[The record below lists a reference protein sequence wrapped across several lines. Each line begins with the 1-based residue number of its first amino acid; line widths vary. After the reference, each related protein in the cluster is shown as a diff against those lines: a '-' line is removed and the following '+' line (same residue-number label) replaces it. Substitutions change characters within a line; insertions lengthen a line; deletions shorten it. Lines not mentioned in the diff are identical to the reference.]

1 MQENTVEK
9 EIKTQERVVD
19 LFKNELGYEYIGD
32 LQGLDNKNIRE
43 DELKSWLKSR
53 GYSDKLIDKA
63 LKKLQDENHTSGGRK
78 LYDANEA
85 IYSLL
90 RYGVKAIEEVG
101 ENNQSVWLIDWDN
114 PLANKFSI
122 AEEISVKTTNGEFD
136 KRPDI
141 VLYINGI
148 AVCVL
153 ELKRSSVSVSEGIRQ
168 NLSSQDKRFIESFF
182 TTVQL
187 VMAGNESEGL
197 RYGVIETPE
206 KYFLEFKENGE
217 KLSLYGGLKVICGR
231 ERLVEIL
238 HDFIIYD
245 CGIKKTCRHNQYFGV
260 KRAQE
265 FLHDKK
271 GGIIWHTQGSGK
283 SLSMV
288 WLAKWI
294 KENLNSS
301 VLIISD
307 RTELDEQIE
316 NVFNSVKESIYRTK
330 SGADL
335 LEKLSN
341 AEHSLICSLVHKFGR
356 NGAEDE
362 SDDGAMSAY
371 LDDIKRR
378 AGNFKVNGDVVVF
391 VDECHRTQSGKLHEA
406 MKMLMPD
413 AIFIGFTG
421 TPLLKNDK
429 KSSVQVFGEFIH
441 TYKFDEAVRDGVV
454 LDLVY
459 EARDIEQWLGSKDK
473 LDKEFENKTRGLS
486 DLAKGEVK
494 ARWATLQRLMSSK
507 QRLEKIVGDIF
518 FDMENKTRL
527 RERGNAIFVCSSVYE
542 ACEAY
547 KIFSDNG
554 FEQKCAVISSY
565 RPTASAIRNEITP
578 DGMSDG
584 EYKYKIYKQMI
595 ANYYDINTKD
605 VDDAKA
611 DKFELDVKKEFK
623 EKPEQMKLLIVVD
636 KLLTGFDAPSATYLY
651 IDKPMRDHGLFQ
663 AICRVNRLDGESKE
677 YGYIVDYRDLF
688 KSLEKA
694 YSDYTKEAFGGYDES
709 DIVGLLKD
717 RLEKGKEDL
726 ENTWEILD
734 AICEGVKSPKS
745 DKEFIEYFCGD
756 SRENLKDEMQTRRLS
771 FYRAVASFIRAY
783 DGVANEL
790 LKLGYST
797 EQEQQWANRI
807 KNFSMLRDTVKLA
820 SGDYVDMRKW
830 DSDMRTLINRYVN
843 AGDSKVLAEFEDKGL
858 LEILIQNE
866 GISKEKKEALGG
878 NEAVAEAIENN
889 IRRIIVDNNP
899 LNPKFYE
906 NLSQILDELI
916 EQRKKGALD
925 YEKYLKEVINLAEQL
940 QIKNT
945 NNIYPPEI
953 NSDGKRAIYDNFSQ
967 DIDWIARL
975 DETIKTYKS
984 DGYIGN
990 KMKERELMRTIK
1002 PLSDEKGVDIDK
1014 LFELIKLQEEY
1025 Q

>member
-9 EIKTQERVVD
+9 EIKTQERVID
-19 LFKNELGYEYIGD
+19 LFRNELGYEYIGD

-43 DELKSWLKSR
+43 DELRRWLQGR

-90 RYGVKAIEEVG
+90 RYGVKVIEEVG

-122 AEEISVKTTNGEFD
+122 AQEVSVKTTNGEFD

-217 KLSLYGGLKVICGR
+217 KLSLYGGLKELCRR
-231 ERLVEIL
+231 ERLIEIL

-265 FLHDKK
+265 FLRDKK

-294 KENLNSS
+294 KENLNSR
-301 VLIISD
+301 VLIITD

-316 NVFNSVKESIYRTK
+316 MVFNGVKESIYRTK

-494 ARWATLQRLMSSK
+494 ARWATLQKLMSSK
-507 QRLEKIVGDIF
+507 QRLDKIVGDIL

-527 RERGNAIFVCSSVYE
+527 REHGNAIFVCSSVYE

-554 FEQKCAVISSY
+554 FEKRCSVITSY

-595 ANYYDINTKD
+595 ANYYDINTEEVND
-605 VDDAKA
+605 SKA
-611 DKFELDVKKEFK
+611 NDFELDVKKEFK

-694 YSDYTKEAFGGYDES
+694 YSDYTKEAFDGYDES

-771 FYRAVASFIRAY
+771 FYRAVANFIRAY

-797 EQEQQWANRI
+797 EKEQQWANRV

-820 SGDYVDMRKW
+820 SGDYVDMHKW

-925 YEKYLKEVINLAEQL
+925 YEKYLKEVINLAKQL

-1002 PLSDEKGVDIDK
+1002 PLSNEKGVDIDK